1 MLLFLLHHICLGVC
15 KSREWV
21 KFSAQHRRPL
31 VLLKRFLKKW
41 VVTSL
46 FLVACFPK
54 TGNVTFRNIARLL
67 PRFYTIVFTKRQSKR
82 LAVITFA
89 SPLLHTRALNLYSTF
104 NSYCVKLR
112 DYLPLMKLDICTLWR
127 SQEPRNRRRK
137 QCFCFKT
144 SGARFIHIRKVR
156 SACKSPPRT
165 KLKRIQTKKC
175 TMCFWWSRGGKY
187 PFYGVFLSFFA
198 VEDQCVKFQIPETS
212 EHRVTCRHSRLTTSY
227 QISSEYIKREGYS
240 NLKSEKFTKFWQKVE
255 KLFERFDMFGCIF
268 RVFQSCTPKSTIA
281 SSFGVKN
288 KKLQFFKL
296 KNAFITTNFSPQ
308 NCDKCFLAL
317 VVL

>member
-156 SACKSPPRT
+156 SACKKST
-165 KLKRIQTKKC
+165 TNQTKKN
-175 TMCFWWSRGGKY
+175 TDEKMYHVFLVVQRRKISILR
-187 PFYGVFLSFFA
+187 GVFVIFRRRRPMCQVSNTG
-198 VEDQCVKFQIPETS
+198 DIWTS
-212 EHRVTCRHSRLTTSY
+212 RNMSPFTSY
-227 QISSEYIKREGYS
+227 
-240 NLKSEKFTKFWQKVE
+240 NVLP
-255 KLFERFDMFGCIF
+255 D
-268 RVFQSCTPKSTIA
+268 
-281 SSFGVKN
+281 
-288 KKLQFFKL
+288 FKW
-296 KNAFITTNFSPQ
+296 IY
-308 NCDKCFLAL
+308 
-317 VVL
+317 